1 MLHATYPDLCCTLHV
16 QSVKEIIDCVTS
28 PLVFSA
34 LQGRAAVIKF
44 VGDCSV
50 SYADVVVYSR
60 SIQAKALSALPALQQ
75 AASKKTKYVVVL
87 DKHSEEKSTVVMS
100 VCMGLI

>member
-75 AASKKTKYVVVL
+75 AASKKQNMLLFWT
-87 DKHSEEKSTVVMS
+87 STAKKKALWLCLS
-100 VCMGLI
+100 AWD